1 MNRRLK
7 DKLQDKIVMIMKGEW
22 KGFRGLVKHCD
33 DKQAT
38 VEITS
43 QKAKKI
49 HINKDLLQL
58 WDVNNME
65 GQVEETNQ
73 GGATVYDGGK
83 TPMQYNTP
91 SYYPHSP
98 HWGTNQASIH
108 GHDCKSISLTPCR

>member
-1 MNRRLK
+1 LTNGVFVEKTRNVVILGDEHIDNNQDGAGMNRRLK

-58 WDVNNME
+58 WDVN
-65 GQVEETNQ
+65 
-73 GGATVYDGGK
+73 
-83 TPMQYNTP
+83 
-91 SYYPHSP
+91 
-98 HWGTNQASIH
+98 
-108 GHDCKSISLTPCR
+108 